1 MSGWFYTKSGFASDH
16 TVGPLPEK
24 EMARLISIGK
34 LGKNSVVCHPV
45 QTNNDWVPLRKSPLF
60 EIYENFHLEVKRE
73 AAAKKREKKRQRLE
87 REREI
92 EAAKQE
98 KKEARKKQQAE
109 QLAAQRKR
117 QRTAASNARTAS
129 PVNESSKPMA
139 AHSKK
144 DYPYLSQ
151 YLRIAEIL
159 VDVTHGILFF
169 ILFVYIV
176 LGIIGLIRMASLGNL
191 SAQYGFLLSLGI
203 IAGGVLSFYSILWSR
218 IISFAFLEFIKVV
231 VNIESNTRK

>member
-16 TVGPLPEK
+16 IVGPIPEK

-34 LGKNSVVCHPV
+34 LGKNSVVSHAV
-45 QTNNDWVPLRKSPLF
+45 HTNNDWVPLRNSPLF
-60 EIYENFHLEVKRE
+60 EIYERFHLEVKRE
-73 AAAKKREKKRQRLE
+73 AAAKKREKKRQKLEKE
-87 REREI
+87 REL

-98 KKEARKKQQAE
+98 KKEARQKQQAE

-117 QRTAASNARTAS
+117 QRTANNARTTS

-151 YLRIAEIL
+151 YLRIAQIL
-159 VDVTHGILFF
+159 VDVTHGICFVV
-169 ILFVYIV
+169 LFVYIV
-176 LGIIGLIRMASLGNL
+176 GATITLIRMASLGNL
-191 SAQYGFLLSLGI
+191 SAPHGFAWSLAI
-203 IAGGVLSFYSILWSR
+203 IAGGILSFYSILWSR
-218 IISFAFLEFIKVV
+218 IISLAFLEFIKVV
-231 VNIESNTRK
+231 VNVESNTRK